1 MRSRLRNA
9 FIIACGAVVLMFSA
23 GSPIPAEAGYYTTHR
38 TVYRQKVHRYS
49 ARSVQRALREAG
61 YRIAVDGRI
70 GPQTRA
76 ALRDFQDA
84 HGLEPTGRVNRA
96 TLTKLGL

>member
-1 MRSRLRNA
+1 MRSRLLNA
-9 FIIACGAVVLMFSA
+9 FIITCGAVVLMFSA
-23 GSPIPAEAGYYTTHR
+23 GSLVPAEAGYYVTHR
-38 TVYRQKVHRYS
+38 TVYKQKAHRYS
-49 ARSVQRALREAG
+49 ARSVQRALREEG

-84 HGLEPTGRVNRA
+84 HGLAPTGRVNRA